1 MHEHTPPAGKAD
13 ANANANANADAG
25 IRDTGIPHAG
35 TPGTGAT
42 ETGTA
47 DAAGQPLAG
56 GQAAATEEP
65 GFGGKPSAGVHRTGK
80 GPRGSRR
87 GATRLPGG
95 KGRAAS
101 IAGVAAGVLILAGA
115 GAVVTAGSL
124 VAEPASSRT
133 VPAAK
138 AAVPAG
144 ASVGVCPGP
153 ARLLEG
159 TDAGTD
165 AQFRPESATAATRVS
180 AAVLSAG
187 GVLPGSRLAHLDGTA
202 AVEIAK
208 DPGPAPTA
216 AAPQEL
222 LAGVVADRTVDQVN
236 VVSANAVANQ
246 NASAAGAM
254 KYTATDGDLQGSA
267 AATCGQPSNDQWLAG
282 ASTTVGR
289 TSVLALTNASS
300 TPATV
305 SLELFGG
312 RGQIQAPGSRGLLV
326 APGTTRSVVL
336 AGLAPNES
344 QLSVHVRSAGGP
356 VAASIQQSF
365 LRGLTPGGVDYISPG
380 TAPGVRQVMTGVD
393 IQDPA
398 GLASLTA
405 QPGYRDAGP
414 ALELTVPGASD
425 AVVEIK
431 LYGRDGQHA
440 LPSGG
445 VITAKAGS
453 TTEVSLAGVP
463 AGQYTVAASS
473 DVSFLA
479 AARMTRG
486 LQAGQPSDVAWA
498 ASAVRLGS
506 QHVVPVPK
514 GGQRQLVFGVLDSRA
529 TITYSPIT
537 ADGKVRAAATADIAG
552 GTTASISIPDQAGGA
567 AVVGYVVS
575 ASGDAAYGS
584 VLVGQEGRNDVS
596 SLAFLAAAAG
606 QETVPVSLGY

>member
-1 MHEHTPPAGKAD
+1 MAG
-13 ANANANANADAG
+13 
-25 IRDTGIPHAG
+25 
-35 TPGTGAT
+35 
-42 ETGTA
+42 
-47 DAAGQPLAG
+47 
-56 GQAAATEEP
+56 
-65 GFGGKPSAGVHRTGK
+65 
-80 GPRGSRR
+80 
-87 GATRLPGG
+87 
-95 KGRAAS
+95 
-101 IAGVAAGVLILAGA
+101 
-115 GAVVTAGSL
+115 
-124 VAEPASSRT
+124 PASTRT
-133 VPAAK
+133 VPPAE

-144 ASVGVCPGP
+144 ASLGVCPGP
-153 ARLLEG
+153 ARLLAG

-165 AQFRPESATAATRVS
+165 AQFRPESATAATKVS

-187 GVLPGSRLAHLDGTA
+187 GALPGSRLARLDGTA
-202 AVEIAK
+202 ALEISK

-222 LAGVVADRTVDQVN
+222 LAGVAADRVVDQVS
-236 VVSANAVANQ
+236 VLTAQAVANQ
-246 NASAAGAM
+246 NASAAAAM
-254 KYTATDGDLQGSA
+254 KYTAKDGDLQGSA
-267 AATCGQPSNDQWLAG
+267 AATCAQPSNDQWLAG

-305 SLELFGG
+305 SLELFGSG
-312 RGQIQAPGSRGLLV
+312 GQVQAPGSRGLLV

-336 AGLAPNES
+336 AGLAPNEPS
-344 QLSVHVRSAGGP
+344 LSVHVRSAGGP
-356 VAASIQQSF
+356 VAASIQQSV
-365 LRGLTPGGVDYISPG
+365 LRGLTPGGVDFISPG
-380 TAPGVRQVMTGVD
+380 TSPAVRQVMTGVD

-398 GLASLTA
+398 GIAALAA
-405 QPGYRDAGP
+405 QAAYKDAGP
-414 ALELTVPGASD
+414 ALELTVPGAAD

-473 DVSFLA
+473 DVSFVA
-479 AARMTRG
+479 AARMGRG

-498 ASAVRLGS
+498 PSAVRLGS

-514 GGQRQLVFGVLDSRA
+514 GGQRQLVFGALDTRA
-529 TITYSPIT
+529 NITYAPIT

-552 GTTASISIPDQAGGA
+552 GTTATIGIPEQAEGVD
-567 AVVGYVVS
+567 VVGYVVS
-575 ASGDAAYGS
+575 ASGDAAYGA
-584 VLVGQEGRNDVS
+584 VLVGQDGRNDVS

-606 QETVPVSLGY
+606 QETVPVALGY

>member
-1 MHEHTPPAGKAD
+1 MHEHTPPAAAKARADATPPVAGESSVAGDRKTPAGKA
-13 ANANANANADAG
+13 ASAQSA
-25 IRDTGIPHAG
+25 TGEGRKASG
-35 TPGTGAT
+35 
-42 ETGTA
+42 
-47 DAAGQPLAG
+47 
-56 GQAAATEEP
+56 
-65 GFGGKPSAGVHRTGK
+65 
-80 GPRGSRR
+80 R

-95 KGRAAS
+95 TGRAAS
-101 IAGVAAGVLILAGA
+101 VAGVAAGVLILAAG
-115 GAVVTAGSL
+115 GAVVAAGSL
-124 VAEPASSRT
+124 MAGPESSRT
-133 VPAAK
+133 VPAVE

-144 ASVGVCPGP
+144 ASLGVCPGP

-187 GVLPGSRLAHLDGTA
+187 GVLPASRLARLDGTA

-208 DPGPAPTA
+208 DPGPAPSA
-216 AAPQEL
+216 GAPQEL
-222 LAGVVADRTVDQVN
+222 LAGVVADRAVDQVS
-236 VVSANAVANQ
+236 VLSAKALANQ
-246 NASAAGAM
+246 NAAAAGAM
-254 KYTATDGDLQGSA
+254 EYTARDGDLQGSA
-267 AATCGQPSNDQWLAG
+267 AATCAQPSNDQWLAG

-305 SLELFGG
+305 SLELFGAG
-312 RGQIQAPGSRGLLV
+312 GQIQAPGSRGLLV

-356 VAASIQQSF
+356 VAASIQQSV
-365 LRGLTPGGVDYISPG
+365 LRGLTPGGVDFITAG
-380 TAPGVRQVMTGVD
+380 TAPAVRQVMTGVD

-398 GLASLTA
+398 GVAALTG
-405 QPGYRDAGP
+405 QPAYRDAGP

-445 VITAKAGS
+445 VITAKSGS

-473 DVSFLA
+473 DVSFVA
-479 AARMTRG
+479 AARMSRG

-498 ASAVRLGS
+498 SSAVRLGS

-514 GGQRQLVFGVLDSRA
+514 GGLRQLVFGALDARA
-529 TITYSPIT
+529 TITYAPVT
-537 ADGKVRAAATADIAG
+537 ADGKVRAAASADIAG
-552 GTTASISIPDQAGGA
+552 GTTASIAIPDQAEGA
-567 AVVGYVVS
+567 DVVGYVVS
-575 ASGDAAYGS
+575 ASGDAAYGA

-606 QETVPVSLGY
+606 RETVPVTLGY

>member
-1 MHEHTPPAGKAD
+1 MHEHTPPAADKMSAEEGKPSPGSKTA
-13 ANANANANADAG
+13 APADAG
-25 IRDTGIPHAG
+25 GHR
-35 TPGTGAT
+35 
-42 ETGTA
+42 
-47 DAAGQPLAG
+47 
-56 GQAAATEEP
+56 
-65 GFGGKPSAGVHRTGK
+65 KPSG
-80 GPRGSRR
+80 R
-87 GATRLPGG
+87 GATRLTPG
-95 KGRAAS
+95 KGRAS
-101 IAGVAAGVLILAGA
+101 SVAGIAAGVLILAGGGALVA
-115 GAVVTAGSL
+115 GGSL
-124 VAEPASSRT
+124 SAGPASSRT
-133 VPAAK
+133 VPPAE

-159 TDAGTD
+159 TAAGTD
-165 AQFRPESATAATRVS
+165 AQFRPESATAASKVS

-187 GVLPGSRLAHLDGTA
+187 GVLPGSRHMRLNGTA
-202 AVEIAK
+202 AVEISK

-222 LAGVVADRTVDQVN
+222 FAGVVADRTVDQVS
-236 VVSANAVANQ
+236 VLTADAVANQ
-246 NASAAGAM
+246 NASAAAAM
-254 KYTATDGDLQGSA
+254 KYTARDGDLQGSA

-305 SLELFGG
+305 SLELFGA
-312 RGQIQAPGSRGLLV
+312 RGQVQAPGSRGLLV

-336 AGLAPNES
+336 AGLAPNEPS
-344 QLSVHVRSAGGP
+344 LSVHVRSAGGP
-356 VAASIQQSF
+356 VAASIQQSV
-365 LRGLTPGGVDYISPG
+365 LRGLTPGGVDFISPG
-380 TAPGVRQVMTGVD
+380 TAPAVRQVMTGVD

-398 GLASLTA
+398 GIAALTA
-405 QPGYRDAGP
+405 QSAYKDAGP
-414 ALELTVPGASD
+414 SLELTVPGAAD
-425 AVVEIK
+425 AVVEVK

-473 DVSFLA
+473 DVSFVA
-479 AARMTRG
+479 AARMGRG

-498 ASAVRLGS
+498 SSAVRLGS

-514 GGQRQLVFGVLDSRA
+514 GGLRQLVFGALDTRA
-529 TITYSPIT
+529 TITYAPIT

-552 GTTASISIPDQAGGA
+552 GTTATIAIPEQAEGA
-567 AVVGYVVS
+567 DVVGYVVS
-575 ASGDAAYGS
+575 ASGDAAYGA
-584 VLVGQEGRNDVS
+584 VLVGQDGRNDVS
-596 SLAFLAAAAG
+596 SLAFHAAAAG
-606 QETVPVSLGY
+606 QETVPVALGY

>member
-1 MHEHTPPAGKAD
+1 MHEHTPPAAKAGAGAGAPDAAEPSLPAEQPELAGKPASGVEP
-13 ANANANANADAG
+13 AVAE
-25 IRDTGIPHAG
+25 
-35 TPGTGAT
+35 TGA
-42 ETGTA
+42 
-47 DAAGQPLAG
+47 GQG
-56 GQAAATEEP
+56 R
-65 GFGGKPSAGVHRTGK
+65 KPSG
-80 GPRGSRR
+80 RGS
-87 GATRLPGG
+87 TRMPGG

-101 IAGVAAGVLILAGA
+101 VAGVAAGVLILAGG
-115 GAVVTAGSL
+115 GAVVAAGSL
-124 VAEPASSRT
+124 MPEPASSRT
-133 VPAAK
+133 VPAAE

-144 ASVGVCPGP
+144 ASLGVCPGP

-159 TDAGTD
+159 TEAGTD

-202 AVEIAK
+202 AVDIAK
-208 DPGPAPTA
+208 DAGPAPTPG
-216 AAPQEL
+216 APQEL
-222 LAGVVADRTVDQVN
+222 RAAVVADRTVDQVN
-236 VVSANAVANQ
+236 VLSANAVANQ

-267 AATCGQPSNDQWLAG
+267 AATCVQPSNDQWLAG
-282 ASTTVGR
+282 AGTTVGR
-289 TSVLALTNASS
+289 TSILALTNASI

-305 SLELFGG
+305 SLELFGSG
-312 RGQIQAPGSRGLLV
+312 GQIQAPGSRGLLV

-380 TAPGVRQVMTGVD
+380 TAPAVRQVMTGVD

-398 GLASLTA
+398 GLAALTA

-479 AARMTRG
+479 AARMSRG
-486 LQAGQPSDVAWA
+486 LQAGQASDVAWA

-514 GGQRQLVFGVLDSRA
+514 GGQRQLVFGVLDTRA
-529 TITYSPIT
+529 TITYAPIT
-537 ADGKVRAAATADIAG
+537 ADGKVRAAASADIAG
-552 GTTASISIPDQAGGA
+552 GTTASISIPAQAEGA
-567 AVVGYVVS
+567 DVVGYVVS
-575 ASGDAAYGS
+575 ASGDAAYGA
-584 VLVGQEGRNDVS
+584 VLVGQDGRNDVS

-606 QETVPVSLGY
+606 QETVPVTLGY

>member
-1 MHEHTPPAGKAD
+1 MHEHTPPAAGGPSAEGEKQSQAGKA
-13 ANANANANADAG
+13 AQTQAG
-25 IRDTGIPHAG
+25 KDTKISG
-35 TPGTGAT
+35 
-42 ETGTA
+42 
-47 DAAGQPLAG
+47 
-56 GQAAATEEP
+56 
-65 GFGGKPSAGVHRTGK
+65 
-80 GPRGSRR
+80 R
-87 GATRLPGG
+87 GATRVPGG

-101 IAGVAAGVLILAGA
+101 VAGVAAGVLILAGGGALVA
-115 GAVVTAGSL
+115 GGSL
-124 VAEPASSRT
+124 MAGPASTRT
-133 VPAAK
+133 VPPAE

-144 ASVGVCPGP
+144 ASLGVCPGP
-153 ARLLEG
+153 ARLLAG

-165 AQFRPESATAATRVS
+165 AQFRPESATAATKVS

-187 GVLPGSRLAHLDGTA
+187 GALPGSRLARLDGTA
-202 AVEIAK
+202 ALEISK
-208 DPGPAPTA
+208 DPGPVPTA

-222 LAGVVADRTVDQVN
+222 LAGVAADRVVDQVS
-236 VVSANAVANQ
+236 VLTAQAVANQ
-246 NASAAGAM
+246 NASAAAAM
-254 KYTATDGDLQGSA
+254 KYTAKDGDLQGSA
-267 AATCGQPSNDQWLAG
+267 AATCAQPSNDQWLAG

-305 SLELFGG
+305 SLELFGSG
-312 RGQIQAPGSRGLLV
+312 GQVQAPGSRGLLV

-336 AGLAPNES
+336 AGLAPNEPS
-344 QLSVHVRSAGGP
+344 LSVHVRSAGGP
-356 VAASIQQSF
+356 VAASIQQSV
-365 LRGLTPGGVDYISPG
+365 LRGLTPGGVDFISPG
-380 TAPGVRQVMTGVD
+380 TSPAVRQVMTGVD

-398 GLASLTA
+398 GIAALTA
-405 QPGYRDAGP
+405 QAAYKDAGP
-414 ALELTVPGASD
+414 ALELTVPGAAD

-473 DVSFLA
+473 DVSFVA
-479 AARMTRG
+479 AARMGRG

-498 ASAVRLGS
+498 PSAVRLGS

-514 GGQRQLVFGVLDSRA
+514 GGQRQLVFGALDTRA
-529 TITYSPIT
+529 SITYAPIT

-552 GTTASISIPDQAGGA
+552 GTTATIGIPEQAEGVD
-567 AVVGYVVS
+567 VVGYVVS
-575 ASGDAAYGS
+575 ASGDAAYGA
-584 VLVGQEGRNDVS
+584 VLVGQDGRNDVS

-606 QETVPVSLGY
+606 QETVPVALGY

>member
-1 MHEHTPPAGKAD
+1 MHEHTPPAKAPAD
-13 ANANANANADAG
+13 ADTPASGKTSVAG
-25 IRDTGIPHAG
+25 GKQAPAEEPAPART
-35 TPGTGAT
+35 GTG
-42 ETGTA
+42 EG
-47 DAAGQPLAG
+47 
-56 GQAAATEEP
+56 
-65 GFGGKPSAGVHRTGK
+65 RN
-80 GPRGSRR
+80 GSGR

-101 IAGVAAGVLILAGA
+101 VAGVAAGVLILAGG
-115 GAVVTAGSL
+115 GAVVAAGSL
-124 VAEPASSRT
+124 MAGPASSRT
-133 VPAAK
+133 VPAAE

-144 ASVGVCPGP
+144 ASLGVCPGP

-187 GVLPGSRLAHLDGTA
+187 GVLPASRLARLDGTA

-216 AAPQEL
+216 GAPQEL
-222 LAGVVADRTVDQVN
+222 LAGVVADQAVDRVN
-236 VVSANAVANQ
+236 VLSANALSNQ
-246 NASAAGAM
+246 NAAAAGAM
-254 KYTATDGDLQGSA
+254 KYTARDGDLQGSA
-267 AATCGQPSNDQWLAG
+267 AAACGQPSNDQWLTG
-282 ASTTVGR
+282 ASTTIGR

-305 SLELFGG
+305 SLELFGAG
-312 RGQIQAPGSRGLLV
+312 GQIQAPGSRGLLV

-344 QLSVHVRSAGGP
+344 HLTVHVRSAGGP
-356 VAASIQQSF
+356 VAASIQQSV
-365 LRGLTPGGVDYISPG
+365 LRGLTPGGVDFISAG
-380 TAPGVRQVMTGVD
+380 TAPAVRQVMTGVD

-398 GLASLTA
+398 GVAALTA
-405 QPGYRDAGP
+405 QPGYGDAGP

-473 DVSFLA
+473 DVSFVA
-479 AARMTRG
+479 AARLSRG

-514 GGQRQLVFGVLDSRA
+514 GGLRQLVFGALDARA
-529 TITYSPIT
+529 TITYAPIT

-552 GTTASISIPDQAGGA
+552 GTTASITVPEQAEGA
-567 AVVGYVVS
+567 DVVGYVVS
-575 ASGDAAYGS
+575 AAGDAAYGA
-584 VLVGQEGRNDVS
+584 VLVGQDGRNDVS

-606 QETVPVSLGY
+606 RETVPVTLGY

>member
-1 MHEHTPPAGKAD
+1 MHDHTPPATAQS
-13 ANANANANADAG
+13 DAG
-25 IRDTGIPHAG
+25 TQPATKQPAAG
-35 TPGTGAT
+35 EKPAPERTGTG
-42 ETGTA
+42 TGRKA
-47 DAAGQPLAG
+47 SG
-56 GQAAATEEP
+56 
-65 GFGGKPSAGVHRTGK
+65 
-80 GPRGSRR
+80 R
-87 GATRLPGG
+87 GATRLPGA

-101 IAGVAAGVLILAGA
+101 AAGVAAGVLILAGT
-115 GAVVTAGSL
+115 GAVVAAGSL
-124 VAEPASSRT
+124 TPHPETSRT
-133 VPAAK
+133 VPAAE

-180 AAVLSAG
+180 AAVLGAG
-187 GVLPGSRLAHLDGTA
+187 GVLPGSRLSGLDGTA

-208 DPGPAPTA
+208 DPGAAPTA
-216 AAPQEL
+216 GTPQEL
-222 LAGVVADRTVDQVN
+222 LAGVVADRAVDQVN
-236 VVSANAVANQ
+236 VLSANALANQ

-254 KYTATDGDLQGSA
+254 KYTASDGDLQGSA
-267 AATCGQPSNDQWLAG
+267 AATCAQPSNDQWLAG
-282 ASTTVGR
+282 AATTLGR

-305 SLELFGG
+305 SLELFGAG
-312 RGQIQAPGSRGLLV
+312 GQIQAPGTRGLLV

-356 VAASIQQSF
+356 VAASIQQSV
-365 LRGLTPGGVDYISPG
+365 LRGLTPGGVDFISPG
-380 TAPGVRQVMTGVD
+380 AAPAVRQVMTGVD

-398 GLASLTA
+398 GVAALTG

-473 DVSFLA
+473 DVSFVA
-479 AARMTRG
+479 AARMGRG
-486 LQAGQPSDVAWA
+486 LQAGQPLDVAWA

-514 GGQRQLVFGVLDSRA
+514 GGLRQLVFGALDARA
-529 TITYSPIT
+529 TITYAPIT
-537 ADGKVRAAATADIAG
+537 ADGKVRPAATADIAG
-552 GTTASISIPDQAGGA
+552 GTTASISIPAQADGA
-567 AVVGYVVS
+567 DVVGYVVS
-575 ASGDAAYGS
+575 ASGGAAYGA
-584 VLVGQEGRNDVS
+584 VLVGQDGRNDVS

-606 QETVPVSLGY
+606 RETVPVTLGY